1 MQQDRET
8 QIHDV
13 WGIISERKVILRGM
27 SVREA
32 SEALNVSERTV
43 FRMLEDGRLVG
54 KKAYLP
60 DGKYIWDIDT
70 LSVAR
75 LLVRKEVEDEVR
87 KELQLK
93 TKKEKGAKHEK
104 R

>member
-1 MQQDRET
+1 MEDNRERHA
-8 QIHDV
+8 HDV
-13 WGIISERKVILRGM
+13 WGIISERKVTLRGM

-32 SEALNVSERTV
+32 SEALDVSERTI

-54 KKAYLP
+54 NKAYLP

-87 KELQLK
+87 KEK
-93 TKKEKGAKHEK
+93 EHKKK
-104 R
+104 